1 MGPAAL
7 RRPRAESRRQERE
20 HGAQG
25 LRQGTP
31 AVSDALLAA
40 LALMLIIEGLLPT
53 LHPGL
58 WRRLFEQALQLSDG
72 QLRFMGMAS
81 VLAGLALWHLL
92 F

>member
-1 MGPAAL
+1 
-7 RRPRAESRRQERE
+7 
-20 HGAQG
+20 
-25 LRQGTP
+25 
-31 AVSDALLAA
+31 
-40 LALMLIIEGLLPT
+40 MLIIEGLLPT